1 MNNAENSAAKGF
13 QLINGISLSDTR
25 GLGEFYKKA
34 DSGFWIYPSA
44 ENMCALALSV
54 VKELYEP
61 MFFFLELPCRNDEDA
76 FDLYYLECTKPVAEA
91 IIKRYGDLLI
101 NDGIS
106 RFGFGSHKTGDEIY
120 FHLFQRVFL
129 FTESTEKYEKILK
142 ALEISDDPAN
152 TVADNFDPDMDEVM
166 PVELDGET
174 VYDAVENL
182 KSAGLYF
189 DKKIKF

>member
-1 MNNAENSAAKGF
+1 
-13 QLINGISLSDTR
+13 
-25 GLGEFYKKA
+25 
-34 DSGFWIYPSA
+34 
-44 ENMCALALSV
+44 MCALALSV